1 MKLIIIDNRNIK
13 KKEKKAEV
21 EVTENKRKIK
31 QGSIQPAVIGT
42 KKKGKKKITKNINLK
57 RVIKI
62 TKVMNRVA
70 YIEILT

>member
-1 MKLIIIDNRNIK
+1 MKLMIIDNRNIK

-31 QGSIQPAVIGT
+31 QGSIQPVVIGT

-57 RVIKI
+57 RVINI

-70 YIEILT
+70 YIEILK